1 MSLQEAPVV
10 NTFFLTDKPLV
21 WCGRGSMAKAGADKP
36 SSDLEAEQVT
46 EYDTLPSDSVSLS
59 DSDSNLS
66 WPGDA
71 EVESLSPE
79 VLPGEAPEDPGPE
92 EPPSRPTG
100 TPTTAVQPFHLRGM
114 SSTFSQRSHSIFD
127 CLEGAAKRVPPS
139 AAQTGM
145 SDNGDFKRPL
155 APSSQPPAGGLGR
168 ACGSP
173 DPPKVSPVP
182 DYMAHPERW
191 TKYSLEDVA
200 EASEQSNQAAALA
213 FLGSRSPAVPTDY
226 TPSFNQDP
234 SSCGEGRVVFTKP
247 ARANET
253 RPERK
258 RVLTKGDSGGEGP
271 VELTHLAGPGSPE
284 AEEWSSPQ
292 GLHEMVTSGAAPT
305 GSSSGPPGAE
315 TVGFHVSKKRSR
327 EHFRNRGSS
336 PEGPGSE
343 KELPA

>member
-1 MSLQEAPVV
+1 MAEA
-10 NTFFLTDKPLV
+10 
-21 WCGRGSMAKAGADKP
+21 GSGEP
-36 SSDLEAEQVT
+36 CPGLEAEQVT

-66 WPGDA
+66 WPGGA

-79 VLPGEAPEDPGPE
+79 VLPGEPDEDPELE
-92 EPPSRPTG
+92 EPPPRPTG
-100 TPTTAVQPFHLRGM
+100 TPTPAVQPFHLRGM

-127 CLEGAAKRVPPS
+127 CLEGAAKWVPPS
-139 AAQTGM
+139 STAQTNM

-155 APSSQPPAGGLGR
+155 VPSSQPPAGDLGR
-168 ACGSP
+168 APGRP
-173 DPPKVSPVP
+173 DPSRVAPVP
-182 DYMAHPERW
+182 DYVAHPERW

-200 EASEQSNQAAALA
+200 EASEQGNRAAALD

-247 ARANET
+247 VRPSET

-258 RVLTKGDSGGEGP
+258 RVLTKEDSGGEGP
-271 VELTHLAGPGSPE
+271 VELTHLAGFGSPE
-284 AEEWSSPQ
+284 AEEWSSSQ
-292 GLHEMVTSGAAPT
+292 GSQEAMRPPGAAHT
-305 GSSSGPPGAE
+305 GSSPSTPGAE

-336 PEGPGSE
+336 PEGLGPE
-343 KELPA
+343 KEHPA